1 MIGYIKGKVIA
12 NSDNVILLENG
23 GIGYEIT
30 CSVSAFSKMMQDR
43 EGGLFTYL
51 QVKEDGISLYGFAS
65 QEEKSMFLKLISV
78 SGVGAKMGI
87 TVLGGMSLKDL
98 ALAIATSDVK
108 SLSKIIRLGKKT
120 AERIIVELRE
130 SVSSVGDK
138 SEGLESFAQSATI
151 GSDGENAVLALI
163 SLGYN
168 RSVAVK
174 AVSGAM
180 ATGANAVEEIIAVA
194 LRSLG

>member
-1 MIGYIKGKVIA
+1 MY
-12 NSDNVILLENG
+12 SDGNVLLVENG

-30 CSVSAFSKMMQDR
+30 CSSSALCRMTEKR
-43 EGGLFTYL
+43 EGGLYTYT
-51 QVKEDGISLYGFAS
+51 QVKEDGISLFGFDS
-65 QEEKSMFLKLISV
+65 IEEKKMFLKLISV

-98 ALAIATSDVK
+98 AVAIATSDVK
-108 SLSKIIRLGKKT
+108 ALSSVKGLGKKT

-130 SVSSVGDK
+130 KVSAED
-138 SEGLESFAQSATI
+138 SEPLPSGVAMAAS
-151 GSDGENAVLALI
+151 GSDAENAVTALM

-168 RSVAVK
+168 RITSVK
-174 AVSGAM
+174 AVNAAVASGA
-180 ATGANAVEEIIAVA
+180 TSVEGIITAA

>member
-1 MIGYIKGKVIA
+1 MIGYIKGKVIH
-12 NSDNVILLENG
+12 NNDNVILLENG

-43 EGGLFTYL
+43 EGGIFTYM
-51 QVKEDGISLYGFAS
+51 QVKEDGINLYGFVS
-65 QEEKSMFLKLISV
+65 LEEKNMFLKLISV

-87 TVLGGMSLKDL
+87 SILGGMSLNDL

-108 SLSKIIRLGKKT
+108 SLSKIKGLGKKS

-130 SVSSVGDK
+130 SVSAISDGK
-138 SEGLESFAQSATI
+138 ESEKIVATSATI
-151 GSDGENAVLALI
+151 GSEGENAVMALI

-168 RSVAVK
+168 RSTAIK
-174 AVSGAM
+174 AVNGAIEK
-180 ATGANAVEEIIAVA
+180 GANAVEEIIAVA
-194 LRSLG
+194 LRSLA